1 VATITVTVIVDDGSS
16 VLSSEFEISNA
27 NPLYHASELDKLLEK
42 ARANAV
48 PMVARVFGDI
58 RDRSA

>member
-1 VATITVTVIVDDGSS
+1 VASITVTVIVDDGSS
-16 VLSSEFEISNA
+16 VLSREFETFSG

-58 RDRSA
+58 RDRPA